1 MTSASKVRS
10 LASFVKSGS
19 TDLPGPEIW
28 ASLVRDYEHIAA
40 NIDSCGRR
48 LEAMTLIITS
58 FIMIAESRRS
68 FLETMNVSRLTYL
81 ALIFVLLTF
90 VSSLFSMAGDTAPGA
105 KDSWVYFAVAIP
117 ALALVFLIARP
128 PNRGIPW
135 IIDYLLGRRGRK
147 LELTGWDP
155 LDTQSSCI
163 CRLTKMHCGAL
174 HPATDNGHSIHD
186 RMRREILWKG

>member
-90 VSSLFSMAGDTAPGA
+90 VSSLFQHGRR
-105 KDSWVYFAVAIP
+105 YR
-117 ALALVFLIARP
+117 AR
-128 PNRGIPW
+128 RKR
-135 IIDYLLGRRGRK
+135 LLGLLRSGNSCF
-147 LELTGWDP
+147 GFGV
-155 LDTQSSCI
+155 LDSPSSQ
-163 CRLTKMHCGAL
+163 
-174 HPATDNGHSIHD
+174 
-186 RMRREILWKG
+186 